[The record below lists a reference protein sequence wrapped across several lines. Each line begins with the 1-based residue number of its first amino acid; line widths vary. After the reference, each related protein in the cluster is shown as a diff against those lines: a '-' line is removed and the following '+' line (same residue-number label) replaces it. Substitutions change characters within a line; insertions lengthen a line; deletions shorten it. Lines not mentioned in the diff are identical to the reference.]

1 MAQPLFDDGLI
12 VHTQNHDYPI
22 VITAKHSDASEDGI
36 NRADKMSVDKA
47 IQEDQNGQPN
57 FNSAEQQQA
66 NTSNMAER
74 VTPYITG
81 QQVLIVTNDT
91 VAPLY
96 LQPLQQSLAKKF
108 KVAVCILPDGEQ
120 YKNQQHIDQIYD
132 ALMAEHFNR
141 DVTLIALGGGVIG
154 DMTGFAAASFMRG
167 VNFIQIPTT
176 LLAQVDSSV
185 GGKTG
190 INHPQ
195 GKNMIGAFWQP
206 QMVLADMNT
215 LQTLPARELSAGIAE
230 IIKYAL
236 IMDREFLTWLE
247 DNLPAMMAL
256 DLAVLGVAVKRCCDY
271 KAAVVAQDERESG
284 IRAILNFGHTFGH
297 VIETHEGYG
306 NWLHGEAV
314 AAGMLQAAQLS
325 QKLGRLSKQDV
336 NRVEHILKLANLPT
350 VPPKIAT
357 ATALNLMGHDKKVK
371 GGKIRLILLKS
382 LGEAVL
388 TDDFDEHLL
397 IEVLSQPNS

>member
-1 MAQPLFDDGLI
+1 MAKPLLNDGLT
-12 VHTQNHDYPI
+12 VQTQSHDYPI
-22 VITAKHSDASEDGI
+22 IITASRDDSENTAS
-36 NRADKMSVDKA
+36 A
-47 IQEDQNGQPN
+47 
-57 FNSAEQQQA
+57 
-66 NTSNMAER
+66 SNMVSSMAER
-74 VTPYITG
+74 VSPYITG
-81 QQVLIVTNDT
+81 QQVLIVTNET
-91 VAPLY
+91 IAPLY
-96 LQPLQQSLAKKF
+96 LQPLQQELSVSF
-108 KVAVCILPDGEQ
+108 QVAVCVLPDGEQ
-120 YKNQQHIDQIYD
+120 YKNQQYINQIYD
-132 ALMAEHFNR
+132 ALMAQHFNR

-230 IIKYAL
+230 VIKYAL
-236 IMDREFLTWLE
+236 IMDKEFLTWLE
-247 DNLPAMMAL
+247 QNLPAMMAL
-256 DLAVLGVAVKRCCDY
+256 DLEVLGIAVKRCCDY
-271 KAAVVAQDERESG
+271 KAQVVAQDERESG
-284 IRAILNFGHTFGH
+284 VRALLNFGHTFGH

-306 NWLHGEAV
+306 EWLHGEAV
-314 AAGMLQAAQLS
+314 AAGMVQAAMMS
-325 QKLGRLSKQDV
+325 QKLGWLTEQDTD
-336 NRVEHILKLANLPT
+336 RIKHILTLANLPIT
-350 VPPKIAT
+350 PSAISV

-388 TDDFDEHLL
+388 TDDFDERLL
-397 IEVLSQPNS
+397 IEVLSQSNS